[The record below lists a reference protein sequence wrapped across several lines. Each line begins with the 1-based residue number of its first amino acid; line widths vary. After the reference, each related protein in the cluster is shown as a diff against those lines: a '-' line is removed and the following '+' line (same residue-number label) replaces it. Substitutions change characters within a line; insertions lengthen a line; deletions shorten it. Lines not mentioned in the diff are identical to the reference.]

1 MTVEAKPRVG
11 YFPGCSLEGAA
22 SDYGL
27 SVRAV
32 TRALGVDLV
41 ELPDWSCCGAT
52 AAHCLDQKLA
62 RGLPGRNLKLA
73 EQSGIQELLAP
84 CAACSSRLLT
94 AHAELAQYYAHA
106 AGKPGV
112 DAEPYRGTVR
122 VLNFLQFLAE
132 HCLDGLRERIV
143 RRLEGLKV
151 ACYYGCLLL
160 RPPKIMRFDDPDAP
174 TTMERIIE
182 ELGAEPVDWA
192 FKTECCGAG
201 FSVSNTDIVL
211 GLSAKVLRNAKGA
224 GANAVAVV
232 CPMCHSNLDMR
243 QRAIEKRLGAE
254 LRLPIYYLS
263 DLIGLAL
270 GLSEKELG
278 IDRHFVKAAI

>member
-1 MTVEAKPRVG
+1 MSEGGEACVG

-32 TRALGVDLV
+32 TRALGVDLT

-52 AAHCLDQKLA
+52 AAHCLDQRLA
-62 RGLPGRNLKLA
+62 RGLPGRNLRLA
-73 EQSGIQELLAP
+73 EQNGIRDLLAP

-94 AHAELAQYYAHA
+94 AHVELAQYYEQA
-106 AGKPGV
+106 AWKAVG
-112 DAEPYRGTVR
+112 DEEPYRGTIR
-122 VLNFLQFLAE
+122 VLNYLQFLTE
-132 HCLDGLRERIV
+132 HCLDRVRERIV
-143 RRLEGLKV
+143 RELGDLKV

-160 RPPKIMRFDDPDAP
+160 RPPKIMRFDDPEAP
-174 TTMERIIE
+174 TTMERIVE

-192 FKTECCGAG
+192 FRTECCGAG
-201 FSVSNTDIVL
+201 FSLSNTDIVL
-211 GLSAKVLRNAKGA
+211 DLSAKVLRNAKGA
-224 GANAVAVV
+224 GANAVVVV

-243 QRAIEKRLGAE
+243 QKAIEKRLGTE

-263 DLIGLAL
+263 ELVGLAI

-278 IDRHFVKAAI
+278 INRHFVKAAI